1 MYRHLS
7 RLLAQL
13 VLFARITGL
22 TRLADRVRGEVR
34 AQIYAIQRFSLVAW
48 LKDLPNFVVQ
58 HALHLIALAGL
69 VYSMGGTWMIAADA
83 NAAPGRSAAAVTTS
97 KSVPTTTSATSLS
110 STAPAAPAA
119 AVVPLD
125 DFGRPRTAKKD
136 PSGKVNLNTATEEQ
150 LMLLPT
156 VGPSKAERIVT
167 WRKKN
172 GVFRR
177 PADLRRVK
185 GFGYKTFKRLE
196 PYLDIKGDTTLVA
209 KQR

>member
-1 MYRHLS
+1 MSRHLS

-22 TRLADRVRGEVR
+22 TRLHDRVRGEVR
-34 AQIYAIQRFSLVAW
+34 AQIYAIRRFSLLAW
-48 LKDLPNFVVQ
+48 VKDLPNLVVR

-83 NAAPGRSAAAVTTS
+83 NASPGRSAAAS
-97 KSVPTTTSATSLS
+97 TTTAVTSPSASSSAASSAT
-110 STAPAAPAA
+110 AAA

-125 DFGRPRTAKKD
+125 DFGRPRTARKD
-136 PSGKVNLNTATEEQ
+136 PSGKLNLNTATEEQ

-172 GVFRR
+172 GSFRR
-177 PADLRRVK
+177 TADLRRVK

-196 PYLDIKGDTTLVA
+196 PYLDIKGESTLVA
-209 KQR
+209 KQH